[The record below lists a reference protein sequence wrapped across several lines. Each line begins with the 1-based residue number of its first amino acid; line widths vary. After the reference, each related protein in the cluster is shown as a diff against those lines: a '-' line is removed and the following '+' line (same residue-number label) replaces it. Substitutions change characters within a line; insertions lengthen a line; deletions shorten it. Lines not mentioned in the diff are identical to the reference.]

1 MREKSLRFPSAG
13 LDPTFSLIRHPPRGR
28 SADATLPRWGKDNGA
43 SLSPTRRPRK
53 THKKI
58 HGSDSV
64 DLFHIRQLI
73 CQGFSSLLLQLRRQ
87 VCQGLGEGFLVRMTR
102 VVGGRRSDQSSDLF
116 LFAVSTHIT
125 ALRTVRAPITP
136 AAAYRAVCHIGVTAI
151 TVASPMFI
159 AYVRVTE

>member
-1 MREKSLRFPSAG
+1 MDLFCIASLFFQLCRQ
-13 LDPTFSLIRHPPRGR
+13 IRHG
-28 SADATLPRWGKDNGA
+28 LG
-43 SLSPTRRPRK
+43 
-53 THKKI
+53 
-58 HGSDSV
+58 
-64 DLFHIRQLI
+64 
-73 CQGFSSLLLQLRRQ
+73 
-87 VCQGLGEGFLVRMTR
+87 QGLLVRMTR

-125 ALRTVRAPITP
+125 ALRTVSAPITP